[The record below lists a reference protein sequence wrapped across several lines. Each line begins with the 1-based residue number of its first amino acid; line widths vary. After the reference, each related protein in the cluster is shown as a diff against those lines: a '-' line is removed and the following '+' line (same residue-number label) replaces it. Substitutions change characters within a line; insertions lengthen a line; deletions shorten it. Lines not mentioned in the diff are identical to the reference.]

1 MALSLMI
8 LRKKLRVLTLEKV
21 FNPLQINLRLLWRG
35 GPMSIPP
42 ILFCLKKAQTVCNG
56 DREKYY
62 QKVQFYQ
69 QTMSKG

>member
-1 MALSLMI
+1 MEGRSNVHPSNSILSQ
-8 LRKKLRVLTLEKV
+8 K
-21 FNPLQINLRLLWRG
+21 F
-35 GPMSIPP
+35 
-42 ILFCLKKAQTVCNG
+42 QTMCNG